1 MKATDHFK
9 ATIRQYLDKR
19 SAEDSLF
26 AVTYQKANKNPDDCV
41 TYILNEVQ
49 RSGCNGFADEEI
61 YGMAVHYYDED
72 DIEVGKPVTCRVA
85 VNHVVEL
92 TEEEKQQARMDAM
105 RQVQNE
111 TYTRLKQS
119 KSSAHKT
126 STSSIPNQLTL
137 F

>member
-1 MKATDHFK
+1 MKGTDHFK
-9 ATIRQYLDKR
+9 ATIRQYLDKCA
-19 SAEDSLF
+19 AEDALF
-26 AVTYQKANKNPDDCV
+26 AVSYHKADKNLDDCI

-49 RSGCNGFADEEI
+49 CSGCNGFADEEI

>member
-9 ATIRQYLDKR
+9 ATIRQYLEKRATEDALFDVSYHKADKN
-19 SAEDSLF
+19 L
-26 AVTYQKANKNPDDCV
+26 DDCV

-49 RSGCNGFADEEI
+49 RSGGNGFADEEI

-72 DIEVGKPVTCRVA
+72 DIEVGKPVACRVA

-126 STSSIPNQLTL
+126 SVSSIPNQLTL